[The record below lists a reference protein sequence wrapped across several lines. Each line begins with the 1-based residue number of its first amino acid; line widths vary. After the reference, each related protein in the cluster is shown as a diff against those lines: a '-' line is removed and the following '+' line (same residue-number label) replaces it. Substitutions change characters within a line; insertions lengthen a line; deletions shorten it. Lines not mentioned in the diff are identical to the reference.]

1 MFSYNV
7 SSDLYC
13 LQTLLLLPNM
23 FRFPLMVLQEL
34 SPGLIPCMHDPYNYF
49 GRILVSSECWFLGVH
64 RIIDRRAQL
73 ESSLNAFLKQINA
86 CSLHSL
92 AESQPNTEIKTEYFI
107 HPKSLDTCYA
117 YDYYEWLQSK
127 LYYHK
132 HGFFIIWITI

>member
-34 SPGLIPCMHDPYNYF
+34 SPGLIPCMI
-49 GRILVSSECWFLGVH
+49 RTIILVGSWFPLSVDSLVSIESQTEEL
-64 RIIDRRAQL
+64 RIIIKCF
-73 ESSLNAFLKQINA
+73 FLKQINA

-132 HGFFIIWITI
+132 HGFFII

>member
-1 MFSYNV
+1 MCKFWFVLSADIAIASQYV
-7 SSDLYC
+7 PIPFDGAPG
-13 LQTLLLLPNM
+13 TLSWINSL
-23 FRFPLMVLQEL
+23 
-34 SPGLIPCMHDPYNYF
+34 HDPYNYF